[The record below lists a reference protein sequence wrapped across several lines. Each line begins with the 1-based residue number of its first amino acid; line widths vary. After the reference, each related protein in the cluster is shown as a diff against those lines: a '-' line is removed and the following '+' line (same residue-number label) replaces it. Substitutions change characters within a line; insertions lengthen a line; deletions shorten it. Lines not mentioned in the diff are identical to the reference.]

1 MTEQEIIDAICK
13 VDGIRGMTVNERLYV
28 SGLMD
33 EYDKAKWNDTKKAKR
48 ILELICD
55 DDLILKRSIEENKAK
70 RYFDIQKLKVDN
82 NLANIEL
89 IYESYN
95 SENNVLAN
103 QQYDKKIKLTET
115 EFATSL
121 LSIKTTTKHET
132 KTCLISEIEGGIYL
146 HTANKI
152 ETSYSVKLEDE
163 ILYCSL
169 GFTFI
174 AFNIETQEIIWK
186 IRPDTA
192 EIFEFYDLDNDFL
205 LRGELSIH
213 RIDKS
218 GNIKWEFGGR
228 DIWVNIEGKK
238 ELEILQDRIK
248 LIDFESNEYEIDY
261 NGNILADRQK
271 NKQNVP
277 TKNWWKIW

>member
-1 MTEQEIIDAICK
+1 MTEQEIIDSICK
-13 VDGIRGMTVNERLYV
+13 VDGIRGMTVNERLFV

-33 EYDKAKWNDTKKAKR
+33 EYDKAKWNDKKKAKR

-55 DDLILKRSIEENKAK
+55 EDLVLKRSLEENEAK
-70 RYFDIQKLKVDN
+70 RYSEIQKLKLDN
-82 NLANIEL
+82 KLANIEL

-95 SENNVLAN
+95 SVNNVLVN
-103 QQYDKKIKLTET
+103 QKYDKKIKLTET
-115 EFATSL
+115 QFATSL
-121 LSIKTTTKHET
+121 LLIKTTTKHET

-152 ETSYSVKLEDE
+152 DKSYSVKLEGK

-205 LRGELSIH
+205 LRGELSMH
-213 RIDKS
+213 RVDKL
-218 GNIKWEFGGR
+218 GKIKWQFGGR
-228 DIWVNIEGKK
+228 DIWVNIEEKK
-238 ELEILQDRIK
+238 EVEILKDRIK

-261 NGNILADRQK
+261 NGNILAYIQN
-271 NKQNVP
+271 NKQIAP
-277 TKNWWKIW
+277 TKKWWKIW

>member
-28 SGLMD
+28 SGLID

-82 NLANIEL
+82 KLANIEL

-238 ELEILQDRIK
+238 EVEILQDRIK

-271 NKQNVP
+271 NKQNAP
-277 TKNWWKIW
+277 TKKWWKIW